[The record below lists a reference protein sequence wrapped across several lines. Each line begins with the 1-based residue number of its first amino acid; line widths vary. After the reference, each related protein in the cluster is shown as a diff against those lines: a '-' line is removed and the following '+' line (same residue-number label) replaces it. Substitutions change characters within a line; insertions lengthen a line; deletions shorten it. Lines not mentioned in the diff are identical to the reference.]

1 MQNAGRRGFAVL
13 LALFAI
19 TLFGALATAMVF
31 AATAET
37 RASGIVLGSAQSL
50 SAAESAAW
58 RGIASFDWE
67 AGLSLRPG
75 QFTQIQVSADPIP
88 ATVHVVR
95 LDSTCFFIQ
104 ASAVN
109 RQNPAGNTRFNR
121 RVGITI
127 ELSIDSTGVI
137 RPLRVPGRAWTELF

>member
-1 MQNAGRRGFAVL
+1 MQRAGRQGFAVL

-19 TLFGALATAMVF
+19 ILFGALATTMVF
-31 AATAET
+31 AANAET

-58 RGIASFDWE
+58 LTIASFDWE
-67 AGLSLRPG
+67 TGLSFRPG
-75 QFTQIQVSADPIP
+75 QFTQLQVSAGPIP

-104 ASAVN
+104 ASAIN
-109 RQNPAGNTRFNR
+109 PQNPAGNTRFIR

-127 ELSIDSTGVI
+127 ELFIDSTGVI
-137 RPLRVPGRAWTELF
+137 RPLRVPGRSWTELF